1 MDVDNTFIKPILL
14 FYFGKGKTEEE
25 TRQELSKNYEQ
36 FVICSKTISKW
47 FAVFR
52 NGERSKNDK
61 RAYNARKKVSEE
73 HIIELI
79 NENPGL
85 NMSQLAELAGTSQY
99 IISNVA
105 HKIIVNGERVN
116 YRFKN
121 STKFTDEIIIDL
133 VNSNPELNMRELGEL
148 IGASETTISH
158 RIRQINSKGE
168 RVKYVCKRSQKI
180 ASEPSKEPKKKFTDE
195 FIIKLVNDNP
205 DLNMRELAN
214 VAGIP
219 RSTLSKRI
227 RKINNSGKK
236 LNYTN
241 KVTEKRQ
248 FKFSDEY
255 LIDLINNNP
264 DLNIAELG
272 KLADVSKTT
281 ITNRIKQVNS
291 NGERVK
297 YVSKNNKGN
306 GSEVRA
312 NPSRKYTDEFLI
324 DLLKEEPDISIKDLA
339 SFFNTSVSAVSKR
352 LKKINWI
359 DIREN
364 NDGKLSDSHINI

>member
-1 MDVDNTFIKPILL
+1 
-14 FYFGKGKTEEE
+14 
-25 TRQELSKNYEQ
+25 
-36 FVICSKTISKW
+36 
-47 FAVFR
+47 
-52 NGERSKNDK
+52 
-61 RAYNARKKVSEE
+61 
-73 HIIELI
+73 
-79 NENPGL
+79 
-85 NMSQLAELAGTSQY
+85 MSQLAELAGTSQY